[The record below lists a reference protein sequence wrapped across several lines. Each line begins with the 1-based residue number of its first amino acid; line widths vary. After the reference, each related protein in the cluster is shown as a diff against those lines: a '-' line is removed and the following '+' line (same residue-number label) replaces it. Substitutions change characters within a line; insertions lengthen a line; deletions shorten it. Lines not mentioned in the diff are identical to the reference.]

1 MNANTIKYL
10 TQDELKKL
18 FNAIEVVKPVRPPNR
33 RMHNSNQSCNQDTVG
48 RFCSPG
54 SNAYMRGAK
63 KAYLIKRDK
72 ALFLVAYRHGLRVS
86 EVGMLKLNDFNSETG
101 KLFCHREKNGLSGEY
116 PMQQDEIE
124 VLQAYLKERKDNSQA
139 LFPSLRN
146 RPISR
151 RMLDDLMKAYG
162 IRAGIPPDKR
172 HFHVLR
178 HSIATHLLD
187 AEASLRFIQDWLGH
201 TQIDST
207 VVYTHF
213 SNKTRDIQAKKLFAS
228 TNIVTLGSK
237 EDKSNSDTHI
247 DLPSWLRGQM
257 ALEPCFK

>member
-1 MNANTIKYL
+1 MDAHTIKYL
-10 TQDELKKL
+10 TQDELKRL
-18 FNAIEVVKPVRPPNR
+18 FKAIEIVEPINPNR
-33 RMHNSNQSCNQDTVG
+33 RINSSDQVHSRDTIG
-48 RFCSPG
+48 RLCHFG
-54 SNAYMRGAK
+54 SRAYMRGPK

-86 EVGMLKLNDFNSETG
+86 EVGMLKLNDFNSERG
-101 KLFCHREKNGLSGEY
+101 RLFCHREKNGLSGEY

-124 VLQAYLKERKDNSQA
+124 VLQAYLKERKDNSPA
-139 LFPSLRN
+139 LFPSLRGK
-146 RPISR
+146 PISR
-151 RMLDDLMKAYG
+151 RVLDDLMKAYG
-162 IRAGIPPDKR
+162 ARANIPPDKR

-187 AEASLRFIQDWLGH
+187 AEANLRFVQDWLGH

-213 SNKTRDIQAKKLFAS
+213 SDKTRDAQAKKFFAS
-228 TNIVTLGSK
+228 PNIVSSGPK
-237 EDKSNSDTHI
+237 EDKASSDTHI
-247 DLPSWLRGQM
+247 DLPGWLRGQM